1 MCLFC
6 LQLTTK
12 PSGSVKKLASIFTFS
27 PWRRKASEEVV
38 PSKLGILPKTTTISK
53 FWKNSVSNF
62 TTGWFVQERRLP
74 APFLWAS
81 ILAIQILYAS
91 SIFIEE
97 LWRPCIFRRRTIDK
111 ITRKT
116 DRLCSASPLPYHV
129 ECRYPF
135 AFGKIPN
142 WFSHIYLYII
152 LKTILT
158 Q

>member
-12 PSGSVKKLASIFTFS
+12 PSGSVQKLASIFTFS

-62 TTGWFVQERRLP
+62 TTGWFVQERR
-74 APFLWAS
+74 
-81 ILAIQILYAS
+81 
-91 SIFIEE
+91 
-97 LWRPCIFRRRTIDK
+97 RRRTIDK

-142 WFSHIYLYII
+142 WFSHIYLHISFWKLFSLSNSEFLEI
-152 LKTILT
+152 F
-158 Q
+158 